1 MTQDYEIQIKG
12 VTKQYTEHK
21 NKAKTVLDGID
32 LNIKKGEFISLLGAS
47 GCGKT
52 TLLRMIADLETPTS
66 GTIKVAGTDTKSA
79 RLNHKYGMVFQNP
92 VLYDWRTVYENIEL
106 PLEMLKI
113 PKKKRREI
121 IERQLE
127 TVTLTGH
134 KDKYPHQLSGGMQ
147 QRVGI
152 ARALALDPEI
162 LLMDEPFSALDE
174 FTRQRLHGD
183 LLHIW
188 ETTGKTI
195 VFVTHNISEAVFLSD
210 RICVLAAGLGKIAD
224 VIDITLPRPR
234 TESDLKTKE
243 FFNLVTKTRESY
255 EVEHDAVI

>member
-1 MTQDYEIQIKG
+1 MSQEYEIRIEG
-12 VTKQYTEHK
+12 VTKQFQDQK
-21 NKAKTVLDGID
+21 NNRKTVLDGID
-32 LNIKKGEFISLLGAS
+32 LNIKKGEFLSLLGSS

-52 TLLRMIADLETPTS
+52 TLLRMIADLTEPTS
-66 GTIKVAGTDTKSA
+66 GTIRVAGTDARTA

-92 VLYDWRTVYENIEL
+92 VLYDWRTVYDNVAL
-106 PLEMLKI
+106 PLEMLKV
-113 PKKKRREI
+113 PKKKQKEI
-121 IERQLE
+121 IERQLAM
-127 TVTLTGH
+127 VTLTGH
-134 KDKYPHQLSGGMQ
+134 ENKYPHELSGGMQ

-183 LLHIW
+183 LLQIW

-210 RICVLAAGLGKIAD
+210 RICVLTAGLGKIAD
-224 VIDITLPRPR
+224 LIDITLPRPR
-234 TESDLKTKE
+234 THGDLKTKA
-243 FFNLVTKTRESY
+243 FFDLLTKTRNSF
-255 EVEHDAVI
+255 EVDYNAGI